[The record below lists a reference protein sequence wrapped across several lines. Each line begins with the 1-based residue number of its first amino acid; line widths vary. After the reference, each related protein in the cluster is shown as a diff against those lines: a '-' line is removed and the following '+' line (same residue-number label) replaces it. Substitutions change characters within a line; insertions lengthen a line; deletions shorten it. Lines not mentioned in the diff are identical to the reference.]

1 MDLETL
7 ADTLTTARELLRRA
21 LHPAEDA
28 TQP

>member
-21 LHPAEDA
+21 LRHAEDDA
-28 TQP
+28 QP